1 MSETLDLILGG
12 HAEVRDPGFAKL
24 CLSNSHMER
33 LWRGG
38 RWVEG
43 PVYFGDGRFVL
54 FSDIPND
61 RMMKY
66 DETSGETSVF
76 RSPARNSNGNTRDR
90 QGRLVTCEHGGR
102 RVTRTE
108 YDGRITVLADAYKGK
123 RLNSPNDVVVSS
135 DGAVWF
141 TDPTYGIDGE
151 YEGDAAPSE
160 IGGSHVYRIDPAS
173 GEVAIV
179 ADDFVKPNGIAFSPD
194 ESLLYIVD
202 TGATH
207 VEDGPRHIRRFRVKG
222 SEAEGRRGL
231 LGLRPRPLRRVPP
244 RHVRQALGKCGRR
257 GALHHAR
264 GGPHRQDPGA
274 RDGQQRRLRRAQA
287 QPALH
292 DRHDLALRGL
302 SRGAGR
308 VLLRAGLRSAGQHV
322 THLSTHCVGVPF
334 GQCFQIHDQR
344 NTVLRASGRRRG
356 RRPVQSAAGVRRKSK
371 SVPSSACSTCRS

>member
-1 MSETLDLILGG
+1 MSEKLDFMHGS
-12 HAEVRDPGFAKL
+12 HVEVRDPAFGKL
-24 CLSNSHMER
+24 CLMNSHMEK
-33 LWRGG
+33 LWEGG

-43 PVYFGDGRFVL
+43 PVYFGDGRYVL

-66 DETSGETSVF
+66 DETTGVTSVF

-160 IGGSHVYRIDPAS
+160 IGASHVYRIDPAS
-173 GEVAIV
+173 GEVTAV
-179 ADDFVKPNGIAFSPD
+179 ATDFVKPNGIAFSPD
-194 ESLLYIVD
+194 ESLLYVAD
-202 TGATH
+202 TGVSH

-222 SEAEGRRGL
+222 AKLKGGEVFSVCDRGL
-231 LGLRPRPLRRVPP
+231 YDGFRLDTS
-244 RHVRQALGKCGRR
+244 GRLWASAADGVHCITPE
-257 GALHHAR
+257 GALIGKILVPETVSNLAF
-264 GGPHRQDPGA
+264 GGPKRN
-274 RDGQQRRLRRAQA
+274 RLYITGTTSLYAAYLGVQGVSYFA
-287 QPALH
+287 PA
-292 DRHDLALRGL
+292 
-302 SRGAGR
+302 
-308 VLLRAGLRSAGQHV
+308 
-322 THLSTHCVGVPF
+322 
-334 GQCFQIHDQR
+334 
-344 NTVLRASGRRRG
+344 
-356 RRPVQSAAGVRRKSK
+356 
-371 SVPSSACSTCRS
+371 